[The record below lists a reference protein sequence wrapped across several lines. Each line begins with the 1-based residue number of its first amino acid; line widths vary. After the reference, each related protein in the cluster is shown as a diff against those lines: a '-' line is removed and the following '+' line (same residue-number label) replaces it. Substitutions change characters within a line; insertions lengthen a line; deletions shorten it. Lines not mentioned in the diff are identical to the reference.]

1 MAVWKMLLPD
11 GYLWLCW
18 DGLCQQMRCV
28 PRVCSGLQPPLGLLH
43 AWGQGLCFWPCCDL
57 KLSDQL
63 VGLAVS
69 CGNVR
74 RSTAAFALWCGRCC
88 SQRAEP

>member
-1 MAVWKMLLPD
+1 MLLPD
-11 GYLWLCW
+11 GYRWLFR
-18 DGLCQQMRCV
+18 DGLSADA
-28 PRVCSGLQPPLGLLH
+28 VCATGLQRAAASTSLLH
-43 AWGQGLCFWPCCDL
+43 AWGQELCFWPCCDL

-74 RSTAAFALWCGRCC
+74 KRTAAFALWCGRCC
-88 SQRAEP
+88 SQHAGP